1 MVEERGTEWAARELL
16 AWLEQQ
22 HPARLDL
29 PTYLRLPDA
38 QQEGAICQLT
48 KSGGFLVLYH
58 IGVRTT

>member
-1 MVEERGTEWAARELL
+1 VVVDGRTEWTARELL
-16 AWLEQQ
+16 TWLEQQ
-22 HPARLDL
+22 QPTRLDL

-58 IGVRTT
+58 IDVRLP